1 MPHQRYRV
9 PNVQGVEAVSFRL
22 QLDDFVR
29 LGLVYLTL
37 QAVAILQIEIL
48 ALSLRNLVHLSLSVE
63 QFGHVKVNRV
73 HLEKAARK
81 LLLIN
86 GLLLSEERVIE
97 ALVVLGHS
105 SFLLLI

>member
-1 MPHQRYRV
+1 M
-9 PNVQGVEAVSFRL
+9 
-22 QLDDFVR
+22 DDFVR
-29 LGLVYLTL
+29 LGLVDLTL
-37 QAVAILQIEIL
+37 QAVAILQFEIL

-63 QFGHVKVNRV
+63 QFGHVEVNGV

-86 GLLLSEERVIE
+86 GKLLSEERVIE
-97 ALVVLGHS
+97 ALVILGHS